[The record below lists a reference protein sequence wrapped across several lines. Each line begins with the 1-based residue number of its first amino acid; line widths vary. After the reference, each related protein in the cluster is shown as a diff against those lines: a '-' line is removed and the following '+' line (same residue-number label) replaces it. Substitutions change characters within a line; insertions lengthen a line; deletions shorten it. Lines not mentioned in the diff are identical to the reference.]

1 MKQIVAVPIWYN
13 GQLKEAKW
21 LNIYVASI
29 MLGVSA
35 QINYELFE
43 GQVGDGEAIGAGT
56 KLAAGQLTLD
66 GDDYSNWGSDD
77 DYVWIWSADK
87 LNLTII
93 TNN

>member
-21 LNIYVASI
+21 FNIYVASI

-43 GQVGDGEAIGAGT
+43 GQVDDGEAIGAGN

-66 GDDYSNWGSDD
+66 GENYSNWGSDD
-77 DYVWIWSADK
+77 DYVWIWAADK